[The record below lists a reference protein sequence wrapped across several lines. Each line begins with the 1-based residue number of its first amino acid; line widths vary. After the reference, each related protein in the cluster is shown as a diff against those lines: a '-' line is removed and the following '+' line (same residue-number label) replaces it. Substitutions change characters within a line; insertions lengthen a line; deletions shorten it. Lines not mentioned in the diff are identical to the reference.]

1 MNLYAADEEDRIL
14 WELVGDKEDGFYID
28 VGAQPAEGAVSRSF
42 YEAGWTGINI
52 EPQAHL
58 LNPFYA
64 AQPKSRN
71 LCCALSD
78 QEGEPMAL
86 YGPRPGDNRPNAVDW
101 TTLSPKIAAVTGL
114 VPTGLVPV
122 TTLAAV
128 CARWKVAQV
137 DWLKIDTETWEAK
150 VIAGAD
156 WERWRPRFCCIES
169 FVPHTPEHID
179 AGAYR
184 TYANEADGEGITWLP
199 PQRSYEEWEPFLVD
213 QGYELVTEYLINRF
227 YRRVHD

>member
-1 MNLYAADEEDRIL
+1 MNYAADGEDAIL
-14 WELVGDKEDGFYID
+14 WELVGDQSAGFFID

-42 YEAGWTGINI
+42 YAAGWTGVNI

-58 LNPFYA
+58 LNKFYA

-78 QEGEPMAL
+78 QEGEPLVL

-101 TTLSPKIAAVTGL
+101 TTLSERIAGITGL
-114 VPTGLVPV
+114 VPVGLVPV

-128 CARWKVAQV
+128 CERWVKDRPI

-156 WERWRPRFCCIES
+156 WTRWRPRFLCIES
-169 FVPHTPEHID
+169 FTPHTPAEIN

-184 TYANEADGEGITWLP
+184 TYVDTPDGEGITWLP
-199 PQRSYEEWEPFLVD
+199 PERSYETWEPFFLS
-213 QGYELVTEYLINRF
+213 QGYELVAEHLINRF
-227 YRRVHD
+227 YRRVE